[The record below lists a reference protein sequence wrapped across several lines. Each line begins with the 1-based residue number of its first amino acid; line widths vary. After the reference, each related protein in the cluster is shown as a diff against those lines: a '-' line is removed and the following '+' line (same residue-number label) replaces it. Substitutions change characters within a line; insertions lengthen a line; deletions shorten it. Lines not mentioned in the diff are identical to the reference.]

1 MAQSRNEY
9 RWFVAARLAGVA
21 VRPLVLLVAL
31 KLSNDGFAT
40 NYALVITAIMSCF
53 VIYANQNHRDL
64 YNFFLDRSSPRQGLG
79 GKNAVHHYLDGV
91 AIHIVV
97 FTPAVMFLVWLWVE
111 TPWLFLLTIPLVM
124 IEKYYDDHQ
133 RALIYKCAYSRWSRH
148 FLFRLILPNTL
159 VLIVIIGFGS
169 VSVLLYSVATIVCF
183 LTYLVYLDRTFL
195 RVLNRWLTSLREP
208 ETPSILQRTKRYA
221 KEYLSDYVGAQIF
234 TILAIN
240 LMLIDRFFVR
250 DAFSG
255 TFAQYIFAVNIFGM
269 ISVFHN
275 IFYFTRI
282 RNKLI
287 SQSYPV
293 FATVFSLRNIGTP
306 TILALGALA
315 SFPIMQMLGLLDS
328 TLDWDILLALAGVH
342 FIAAITLVLKEFAFW
357 RVKRHWLVLMDIVVI
372 SMISAALL
380 ISSQSLAAI
389 PFIMAIGLLLR
400 GATLSW
406 LCSTTNEIIRLPK
419 TGKVADAI

>member
-1 MAQSRNEY
+1 MAPPHNEY
-9 RWFVAARLAGVA
+9 RWFVAVRLAGVA

-31 KLSNDGFAT
+31 KLSDDGFAT
-40 NYALVITAIMSCF
+40 NYALIITAVMSSF

-79 GKNAVHHYLDGV
+79 GKNAVHNYLDGV
-91 AIHIVV
+91 AIHMVV

-111 TPWLFLLTIPLVM
+111 TLWLFLLTMPLVM

-133 RALIYKCAYSRWSRH
+133 RALIYKRAYSRWSLH
-148 FLFRLILPNTL
+148 SLFRLTL
-159 VLIVIIGFGS
+159 VLVMVAGFGS
-169 VSVLLYSVATIVCF
+169 VSVALYTAATIACF
-183 LTYLVYLDRTFL
+183 ITYLTYWDRTFL
-195 RVLNRWLTSLREP
+195 RALNRWLTSLRRL
-208 ETPSILQRTKRYA
+208 ETSIILQRAKRYA
-221 KEYLSDYVGAQIF
+221 KDYLSDYVGAQIF

-250 DAFSG
+250 EVFSG
-255 TFAQYIFAVNIFGM
+255 TFAQYIFAVNIFSM

-293 FATVFSLRNIGTP
+293 FATVFSLRNIGVP
-306 TILALGALA
+306 TVLALGALA
-315 SFPIMQMLGLLDS
+315 SFPVMQMLGLLDG
-328 TLDWDILLALAGVH
+328 TLGWEVLCALAGVH
-342 FIAAITLVLKEFAFW
+342 FIAAITLVLREFAFW
-357 RVKRHWLVLMDIVVI
+357 RVKRYWLVLMDIVVI
-372 SMISAALL
+372 SMIFAALL

-389 PFIMAIGLLLR
+389 PFVFAIGLLLR

-406 LCSTTNEIIRLPK
+406 LCSTTHENIRLPK